1 MTAKPEPG
9 ERDVGGARPDP
20 GNALTDAATPNTAT
34 PLPGHPACPPTTV
47 LPAAMS
53 WHANQAITRQV
64 QFAYTFADLTR
75 TNAEAMAR
83 RAETHLP
90 AGPMRTAVTAVADAL
105 VDYADALA
113 EAAMRFGRS
122 FGHQAFAFAPAYAGR
137 CPRDRAGTVA
147 TPSHF
152 WSRS

>member
-9 ERDVGGARPDP
+9 ARDVGGARPHP
-20 GNALTDAATPNTAT
+20 GNALTDAATANTAA
-34 PLPGHPACPPTTV
+34 PPPGHPACPPPAV

-64 QFAYTFADLTR
+64 QYAFTFADLTR

-113 EAAMRFGRS
+113 AAAMRFGRS
-122 FGHQAFAFAPAYAGR
+122 FGHQAFAFAPASAG
-137 CPRDRAGTVA
+137 CPGESAGTVA
-147 TPSHF
+147 KPNYF
-152 WSRS
+152 WSKS

>member
-9 ERDVGGARPDP
+9 VREVGGARPNP
-20 GNALTDAATPNTAT
+20 GNALTDAAAPDASA
-34 PLPGHPACPPTTV
+34 PSPGHPPCPPANV
-47 LPAAMS
+47 LPAAVS

-64 QFAYTFADLTR
+64 QFACTFADLTR

-83 RAETHLP
+83 RAATHLP
-90 AGPMRTAVTAVADAL
+90 AGPMRIAVTAIADAL

-122 FGHQAFAFAPAYAGR
+122 FGHQAFAFAPAYAGGCR
-137 CPRDRAGTVA
+137 RESAGTVA
-147 TPSHF
+147 KPC
-152 WSRS
+152 RSWTES